1 MRRDAWKTLKMARK
15 SSSLHCSDK
24 KSKQNTTF
32 KNVVIQKKQSVSDT
46 ITQKSSTW
54 DLLKKDMFNLHS
66 LQKTSTSLHTKMCI
80 ASAIVNRKFN
90 TSSSHQTAY
99 SSHQMDYSSHQ
110 TAYSSHQTAYSNEQT
125 TYMGTCPLM
134 DTVQPSSSN
143 NGLMDNLAESMPARN
158 ADPANNLAADVRSFP
173 AKLHIKLR
181 HCPKK
186 QRKWNSV
193 LVGLK
198 ERHIKIYFWYYDIIL
213 YFIYITL
220 FLHFKINL
228 TK

>member
-1 MRRDAWKTLKMARK
+1 MARK

-99 SSHQMDYSSHQ
+99 SSQ
-110 TAYSSHQTAYSNEQT
+110 QTAYSNEQT
-125 TYMGTCPLM
+125 TSIGPCPLM
-134 DTVQPSSSN
+134 DAMQPSSSN
-143 NGLMDNLAESMPARN
+143 NGLMDNLAESMPARISVN
-158 ADPANNLAADVRSFP
+158 PVRSTNHANNLAAAAVRSFP
-173 AKLHIKLR
+173 AKLHVQLI

-193 LVGLK
+193 LVDLK
-198 ERHIKIYFWYYDIIL
+198 EKHIKIYF
-213 YFIYITL
+213 
-220 FLHFKINL
+220 
-228 TK
+228 